1 MSCNEEVQ
9 FRTHFTKVAVLSEDV
24 LPFFTVHSK
33 AWSAAVFLLAGIVG
47 LIPADIMDAFSASDR
62 SLVQSS
68 PTECG
73 VSDCNCE
80 SSIMRRS

>member
-1 MSCNEEVQ
+1 MSDNEDVQ
-9 FRTHFTKVAVLSEDV
+9 FRAHFPKMAVLSEDV
-24 LPFFTVHSK
+24 SLFFTLHSN
-33 AWSAAVFLLAGIVG
+33 AWSAAACLLAGIVG
-47 LIPADIMDAFSASDR
+47 LIPAYSMDAFSVSDR

-73 VSDCNCE
+73 VSECNCE